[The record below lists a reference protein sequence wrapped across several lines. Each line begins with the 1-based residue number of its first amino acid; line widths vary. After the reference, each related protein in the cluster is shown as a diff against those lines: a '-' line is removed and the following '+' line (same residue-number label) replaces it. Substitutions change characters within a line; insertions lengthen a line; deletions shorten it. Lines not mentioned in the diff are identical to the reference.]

1 MVGTHIVSK
10 ISGED
15 YKRTLKGDVLEN
27 PRFWIL
33 LVFFAGFTVF
43 YLGDFIYTFVAE
55 RKIDVFD
62 IVFLALFIFFLVNH
76 ILDPQ
81 KKIELYYARLIQFTG
96 SSDIIHDITFEE
108 DRIVMISQRDG
119 KPEYTPYD
127 QNQKLLVYPEY
138 VVLISSTGGI
148 YITRDNLPDWDKF
161 TGFMLAKSPKLK
173 IVHRK

>member
-15 YKRTLKGDVLEN
+15 YKRTMKDGAWRD
-27 PRFWIL
+27 PKYWIL

-76 ILDPQ
+76 ILDP
-81 KKIELYYARLIQFTG
+81 KKQVEVNYAKQIQITG
-96 SSDIIHDITFEE
+96 SGDLTHDITFEE
-108 DRIVMISQRDG
+108 DRIVRILERDG
-119 KPEYTPYD
+119 KPIYTPYD
-127 QNQKLLVYPEY
+127 QINKMIVYPGY
-138 VVLISSTGGI
+138 VALTSPVGGI

-161 TGFMLAKSPKLK
+161 TGFMLAKAPKLK